1 VRRISRRNPRIHG
14 APIQLPGAQ
23 PYPALRLQW
32 ACAIAALGLRDV
44 KKQRATHG
52 CNGMFQMRCRPYPPR
67 PDDQGPT
74 QEDEFMTAI
83 VLPDLD
89 RKTIEE
95 LRKKIPNLSEIELP
109 DLPSMKQVS
118 KSTDETIDRLLGR
131 SKAPVWPWIAAG
143 VGLVAV
149 IGALAAYFAWFRRP
163 TWESTSDAWAT
174 EPAVVETG
182 TSLQPDELADRS
194 PVGTGL
200 TAAESSL
207 ASSRYPIEE
216 A

>member
-1 VRRISRRNPRIHG
+1 
-14 APIQLPGAQ
+14 
-23 PYPALRLQW
+23 
-32 ACAIAALGLRDV
+32 
-44 KKQRATHG
+44 
-52 CNGMFQMRCRPYPPR
+52 
-67 PDDQGPT
+67 
-74 QEDEFMTAI
+74 MTAI

-95 LRKKIPNLSEIELP
+95 LRKKIPNLSEMELP

-118 KSTDETIDRLLGR
+118 KTTDETIDRLLGR

-163 TWESTSDAWAT
+163 SWESTTDAWAT
-174 EPAVVETG
+174 ESTASDSGSSLPLDDPAERPT
-182 TSLQPDELADRS
+182 
-194 PVGTGL
+194 VGAGL
-200 TAAESSL
+200 SAAETSL
-207 ASSRYPIEE
+207 ASSPHPIEE